1 MAERLTDA
9 RVRAAKPRD
18 ERYSIMHAGEP
29 GLELRISPDG
39 KKVFALRASVEG
51 RDKRF
56 RIGEYG
62 QEPPRV
68 TLAEAERRAREIKAR
83 LDREGDFRAA
93 ERDQRDAEKAR
104 RAFTV
109 GMLADAWLK
118 EQAKQVR
125 ESTLR
130 LQRQQ
135 IASHVRPR
143 FGDRPLD
150 DVTRADVRAAM
161 TEIAE
166 KHPRTANAVRQLI
179 SALYQFANNELEREC
194 VNPASGMRAYRL
206 KSRERVLSDAEL
218 KAFWQGLDDPARPPG
233 PVVALAL
240 KVALYGAQRANEIAG
255 ARDDEIN
262 EAEMLWVVPGSR
274 TKSGRPNFVPL
285 TPRLLG
291 WLRQAQ
297 TLRTQPQDEK
307 GRPLPF
313 PANALVFDI
322 TRHAMT
328 RGMARLVEKLGT
340 DEAPFAAA
348 SPHDLRRTARTLLS
362 RERLGV
368 SYDDAERLLS
378 HATGSS
384 LSRVYD
390 RHDYMPQKRRALLAL
405 ESEIDRIISGEA
417 IAHAVNVV
425 RLRDA
430 V

>member
-9 RVRAAKPRD
+9 RVRATKPR
-18 ERYSIMHAGEP
+18 EKRYSIMHAGEP
-29 GLELRISPDG
+29 GLELRVSPDG
-39 KKVFALRASVEG
+39 KKVFALRASVES
-51 RDKRF
+51 RDVRF

-83 LDREGDFRAA
+83 LDREGDFRAT
-93 ERDQRDAEKAR
+93 ERDQREAEKVR

-125 ESTLR
+125 ASTLR

-150 DVTRADVRAAM
+150 DVSRADVRAAM

-194 VNPASGMRAYRL
+194 ANPASGMRAYRL
-206 KSRERVLSDAEL
+206 KSRERVLSDTEL
-218 KAFWQGLDDPARPPG
+218 KVFWEGLEDPAKPPG

-240 KVALYGAQRANEIAG
+240 KIALYGAQRASEITG

-262 EAEMLWVVPGSR
+262 EAELLWTVPGSR
-274 TKSGRPNFVPL
+274 TKSGKPNVVPL
-285 TPRLLG
+285 TPRLLQ

-297 TLRTQPQDEK
+297 ALRGPSEAAD
-307 GRPLPF
+307 
-313 PANALVFDI
+313 ALVFDI

-328 RGMARLVEKLGT
+328 RGMARLVDKLGT
-340 DEAPFAAA
+340 NEAPFASA

-390 RHDYMPQKRRALLAL
+390 RHDYLPQKRRALLAL
-405 ESEIDRIISGEA
+405 EGEIDRIIAGKPVA
-417 IAHAVNVV
+417 LPVNVV
-425 RLRDA
+425 NIRDA
-430 V
+430 I